1 MPRVPFRF
9 ESSED
14 CDDDLYTLDAFDE
27 PRVARKAA
35 RTVRRPDPVEPP
47 AGIDDPGEPADLDGP
62 PAGDRWSTW
71 DGATHGPKPRPD
83 WVVTALGAVD
93 YELGVLKT
101 GKEADVFL
109 IDRQVPDGGPR
120 CLLAAKRYRTS
131 EHRSFH
137 RDAGYLEGR
146 RVRRSR
152 EKTAPWRGGPTS
164 AGSCWPGSGRLP
176 SSRCSVYSERP
187 AWRCLIP
194 FLSTAPSCCRSS
206 LGTLQVRPRHGSR
219 SAVRGAPNW
228 GRCGTSCWTRCPRW
242 PGTASR
248 TATCPRTT
256 SWSTVAGWWLVMI
269 DLPQAV
275 DIVGNPQGV
284 GFLRRDVVNVCD
296 WFAAR
301 GLTAADPEAIFE
313 MLLSE
318 AHLG

>member
-152 EKTAPWRGGPTS
+152 ENRAMARRTDFGRELLAGQWAAAEFAVLGVLREAGVAVPYPVSLDGTELLQEFIGDASGTAAPRLAQCRPGG
-164 AGSCWPGSGRLP
+164 AELGSLWDQLLD
-176 SSRCSVYSERP
+176 
-187 AWRCLIP
+187 AM
-194 FLSTAPSCCRSS
+194 STMA
-206 LGTLQVRPRHGSR
+206 RHGLAHGDLSPYNLL
-219 SAVRGAPNW
+219 VHG
-228 GRCGTSCWTRCPRW
+228 GR
-242 PGTASR
+242 
-248 TATCPRTT
+248 
-256 SWSTVAGWWLVMI
+256 LVMI